1 VGKWCAPSCLTTS
14 RPRGCPAKHR
24 REGKDD
30 PRLAQQIACTSH
42 VGQRTRFGDPV
53 IKHIERVAD
62 AVAPEAQ
69 AVAWLHDLF
78 ELTPVGRE
86 PLRACGLTT
95 VEELILARRGIRQL
109 PALAG

>member
-1 VGKWCAPSCLTTS
+1 
-14 RPRGCPAKHR
+14 
-24 REGKDD
+24 
-30 PRLAQQIACTSH
+30 
-42 VGQRTRFGDPV
+42 V